1 MYADW
6 IVPAV
11 PPNTATG
18 LRTQVFMPL
27 DENSMAY
34 YAEVNSK
41 PTDPVN
47 WTFIVQGMCRKG

>member
-1 MYADW
+1 
-6 IVPAV
+6 
-11 PPNTATG
+11 
-18 LRTQVFMPL
+18 
-27 DENSMAY
+27 MAY